1 LYRYWHSRV
10 IIKDAALVSTGV
22 RRLLYKRRDP
32 VDFSLVGVRGKEVVE
47 LEKPVG
53 LVNYYIRLT
62 AFFKDNLGKPV
73 PES

>member
-1 LYRYWHSRV
+1 
-10 IIKDAALVSTGV
+10 
-22 RRLLYKRRDP
+22 LLYKRRDP

-62 AFFKDNLGKPV
+62 AFFEDNLGKPV